1 MPLNYNEVCRK
12 ILSFDGNIRFAGII
26 GLDATMLAA
35 EYRAGLVS
43 LLTQEETQ
51 LSVMQSLMR
60 MSIRKTLESKLG
72 ETVYATAVYRKV
84 KRASIMLYNDGT
96 KADAILIVSFDKEAD
111 HEAIITEK
119 ILPFLEGIGKGLKE

>member
-1 MPLNYNEVCRK
+1 LPPNYHEVCRK

-26 GLDATMLAA
+26 SLDSTMLAA

-60 MSIRKTLESKLG
+60 MSIRKTLEGKLG

-84 KRASIMLYNDGT
+84 KRASIMMYNDGI

-119 ILPFLEGIGKGLKE
+119 ILPFLEGIGKGLEE

>member
-1 MPLNYNEVCRK
+1 MPPNYSEICRK

-26 GLDATMLAA
+26 SLDATMLAA

-43 LLTQEETQ
+43 LLTQEETR

-60 MSIRKTLESKLG
+60 MSIRKTLEGKLG

-84 KRASIMLYNDGT
+84 KRASIMMYNDGI

-111 HEAIITEK
+111 HEAILTEK